1 MGAVESSA
9 TNMKSCDTYT
19 PGSRQGFDL
28 LEAESRT
35 RLVSINSTHTYIQCE
50 GRLDRLLQN
59 GGPASFSLCPVP
71 PGLCIRLSCPGPF
84 VVFWLSPQAEALDA
98 ERATT
103 VAFLEPLK
111 TQLRDLEDQ
120 LKESS
125 MKIDGVKAGISANDK
140 KINSLLKMMVTS

>member
-1 MGAVESSA
+1 MSES
-9 TNMKSCDTYT
+9 
-19 PGSRQGFDL
+19 
-28 LEAESRT
+28 
-35 RLVSINSTHTYIQCE
+35 
-50 GRLDRLLQN
+50 RLDRTSRDVDLFDIGLSTLALQRCAPAYLSYCCWLL
-59 GGPASFSLCPVP
+59 
-71 PGLCIRLSCPGPF
+71 
-84 VVFWLSPQAEALDA
+84 QAEALEA

>member
-1 MGAVESSA
+1 MQKKRSCELVEQGPRQAVSA
-9 TNMKSCDTYT
+9 SRKLSHGRVLRGRLTYT
-19 PGSRQGFDL
+19 FGANDSPAFL
-28 LEAESRT
+28 C
-35 RLVSINSTHTYIQCE
+35 H
-50 GRLDRLLQN
+50 
-59 GGPASFSLCPVP
+59 GPL
-71 PGLCIRLSCPGPF
+71 GLCVR
-84 VVFWLSPQAEALDA
+84 SPCLWAFCGISTSSQAEALEA

-140 KINSLLKMMVTS
+140 KINSLLKMMITS